1 MIPPDGLHTNADYP
15 ETQPVLSPKAPAG
28 PLDLPAE
35 SMANMDW
42 VYWVTELRPMLIAA
56 GNLVETEEHRK
67 EYRAM
72 MKAQKN
78 KPQSNAEL
86 TKIVAAVKASPLS
99 AAVRTPAG
107 DYVPPEPFVSSKA
120 AAFAKWAQE
129 NPKELAE
136 MQKKV
141 DALPDYV
148 PPVDFK
154 ARASGERDEP
164 EPDGVPF

>member
-1 MIPPDGLHTNADYP
+1 MLKDGLIGHDSYGP
-15 ETQPVLSPKAPAG
+15 DVPVLAPKPTAG

-35 SMANMDW
+35 SMANMDR
-42 VYWVTELRPMLIAA
+42 VYWVTVLRPQLIAD
-56 GNLVETEEHRK
+56 GNLIETDEHRK

>member
-15 ETQPVLSPKAPAG
+15 DSQAVLAPKPPAG

-35 SMANMDW
+35 SMANMDR
-42 VYWVTELRPMLIAA
+42 VYWVTVLRPQLIAD
-56 GNLVETEEHRK
+56 GNLIETDEHRK

-107 DYVPPEPFVSSKA
+107 DYVPP
-120 AAFAKWAQE
+120 
-129 NPKELAE
+129 
-136 MQKKV
+136 
-141 DALPDYV
+141 
-148 PPVDFK
+148 PVDFK
-154 ARASGERDEP
+154 ARASGEREDD
-164 EPDGVPF
+164 PDSVPF